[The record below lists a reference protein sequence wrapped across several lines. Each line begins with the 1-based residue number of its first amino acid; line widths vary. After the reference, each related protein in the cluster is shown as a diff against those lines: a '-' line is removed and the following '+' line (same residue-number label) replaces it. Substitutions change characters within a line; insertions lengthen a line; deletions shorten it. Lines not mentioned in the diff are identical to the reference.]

1 MFVSSCAYAILE
13 FNNLKIKRTFLRNV
27 GFECTYNKRKLIAQ
41 GMAISKEGVHFSEK
55 DLKNLIK
62 HIAKY
67 LDSIAKV
74 DVRLKEPLG
83 KIHDNTIFD
92 NDALTFQKYISEK
105 TYEKYIAKG
114 KFQLGSLRL
123 YREIEKKESRDE
135 KEGFSNLLI
144 NAGSRDIFVP
154 VISGFNYYVLCGS
167 HAEEYSQNRANKFG
181 KVMITVKNVR
191 SFAESIMKSIGAI
204 RWYIRR
210 VDYSDF
216 KSYRIN
222 QIIKNMPKAGFD
234 MNEELF
240 ECLLNASTL
249 PSIFVKPMRFSDEN
263 ELRLVFEMPKD
274 AKKQLSLHNKGL
286 LQYIDKKA

>member
-1 MFVSSCAYAILE
+1 M
-13 FNNLKIKRTFLRNV
+13 KIKRTFLRNS
-27 GFECTYNKRKLIAQ
+27 GFEYTYNKRKLVAQ
-41 GMAISKEGVHFSEK
+41 GMMISKEGVHFSEK
-55 DLKNLIK
+55 DLKNLIN
-62 HIAKY
+62 HITRY
-67 LDSIAKV
+67 LDSRSNI
-74 DVRLKEPLG
+74 DVAPKDPLG
-83 KIHDNTIFD
+83 EIHSNTLFD
-92 NDALTFQKYISEK
+92 NNVLTFHKYISEK
-105 TYEKYIAKG
+105 TYDKYIAKG

-123 YREIEKKESRDE
+123 YREIEKNESRDE
-135 KEGFSNLLI
+135 KEGFSNLLV

-167 HAEEYSQNRANKFG
+167 YVEEYSENMSNKFG
-181 KVMITVKNVR
+181 EIMITIKNVK
-191 SFAESIMKSIGAI
+191 SFAESIMKSIGAV

-216 KSYRIN
+216 KAYRIK
-222 QIIKNMPKAGFD
+222 QIIKNIPKSGFD

-274 AKKQLSLHNKGL
+274 AKKQLSLHNQGL

>member
-1 MFVSSCAYAILE
+1 M
-13 FNNLKIKRTFLRNV
+13 RNA
-27 GFECTYNKRKLIAQ
+27 GFEYAYNKRKLIAQ
-41 GMAISKEGVHFSEK
+41 GMVISKEGVHFSEK

-62 HIAKY
+62 HITKY
-67 LDSIAKV
+67 LDSRAKI
-74 DVRLKEPLG
+74 DVSPKEPLG
-83 KIHDNTIFD
+83 EIHDNTIFD
-92 NDALTFQKYISEK
+92 NNSLIFHKYFPKK

-167 HAEEYSQNRANKFG
+167 HVKEYSQNMSNKFG
-181 KVMITVKNVR
+181 EVMITIKNVK

-204 RWYIRR
+204 RWCIRR
-210 VDYSDF
+210 VDYSDL
-216 KSYRIN
+216 KAYRIK

-274 AKKQLSLHNKGL
+274 VKKQLTLHNQGL